1 MRRSLLRFDK
11 WPWRFTIAAILM
23 TIVLGGTPAASA
35 HSFPEEQH
43 PAAGQTIATPPSE
56 VTIKFDAPIEK
67 LFAKLEVLDA
77 QGNNVAVG
85 TPEISSDGIMLTVK
99 VAALKPGDYTVKWG
113 VVCVDTHHTEGS
125 YTFTIAGGA
134 S

>member
-1 MRRSLLRFDK
+1 MRRSLFRFDSTLA
-11 WPWRFTIAAILM
+11 FAVAAILM
-23 TIVLGGTPAASA
+23 PMLLAGAVEASA

-43 PAAGQTIATPPSE
+43 PAAGQTTATPPSE

-77 QGNNVAVG
+77 QGNNLAVG
-85 TPEISSDGIMLTVK
+85 TPEISSDGIVLTVK

-125 YTFTIAGGA
+125 YTFSVAGGA